1 MNTDVAVRR
10 FGFRFRPDFPGQ
22 LRAVVVSETATPGG
36 ESHPNHAIPQN
47 YNAR

>member
-1 MNTDVAVRR
+1 MNADVAVRR

-22 LRAVVVSETATPGG
+22 LRAVVSETATPGG
-36 ESHPNHAIPQN
+36 ESHPNRAIPQN